1 MGWLSDLSV
10 AVSVI
15 VIICMTAAF
24 AVLFILYCFSK
35 KRVIETGGD
44 DEKIAAELK
53 TGHEKYVK
61 AGHEGV
67 SVSDYLARKNK
78 TESAV
83 HIILNVVFGIVL
95 AVIFALTVTG
105 LVFRAQ
111 GERLYIGG
119 TAFVTVQ
126 TGSMSEKSVYNSYY
140 EYLPDDGQI
149 AQYSLVGINKVA
161 EEDLKQFDIIA
172 YEHEG
177 VLYIHRLVEITERD
191 GVKSYTAMGDA
202 NDGSFSFEIN
212 MPFDKIEGVYSGYQ
226 SRGMGAFL
234 SYIQS
239 ETGIV
244 AVIFALCL
252 VLVADLAEDLLAKRY
267 KERYAH
273 VAAELD
279 KPAEPVQ
286 PEEQPAEETAVTEE
300 APAEPGEQPAEPE
313 PQPAETVA
321 ETETAA
327 AEEAVEEAVDV
338 APAEIPEILPEDI
351 PDDDGE
357 IVVDDGGDYVTVL
370 SYRRSFT
377 AKLVQ
382 LSDETKSFY
391 SELKNEILSYKGA
404 KSRVSRK
411 FENFKAN
418 KKLVISMRVRG
429 KTLCLLF
436 ALDFDGYEGGKYKV
450 EKVQGS
456 EELPCIYRIISR
468 RRVAYAKKLIAA
480 VMSEYGVEKGE
491 TPAVDYVA
499 ELAYKTNRELLE
511 EGLIKIE
518 AKRFLRGSRKVKTAP
533 KPEADGNDGGGD
545 G

>member
-1 MGWLSDLSV
+1 
-10 AVSVI
+10 
-15 VIICMTAAF
+15 
-24 AVLFILYCFSK
+24 
-35 KRVIETGGD
+35 
-44 DEKIAAELK
+44 
-53 TGHEKYVK
+53 
-61 AGHEGV
+61 
-67 SVSDYLARKNK
+67 
-78 TESAV
+78 
-83 HIILNVVFGIVL
+83 
-95 AVIFALTVTG
+95 
-105 LVFRAQ
+105 
-111 GERLYIGG
+111 
-119 TAFVTVQ
+119 
-126 TGSMSEKSVYNSYY
+126 
-140 EYLPDDGQI
+140 
-149 AQYSLVGINKVA
+149 
-161 EEDLKQFDIIA
+161 
-172 YEHEG
+172 
-177 VLYIHRLVEITERD
+177 
-191 GVKSYTAMGDA
+191 MGDA

-244 AVIFALCL
+244 AIIFALCL
-252 VLVADLAEDLLAKRY
+252 VLVADLSEDLLAKKY

-279 KPAEPVQ
+279 KPTEPVQ

-300 APAEPGEQPAEPE
+300 APAEPE

-327 AEEAVEEAVDV
+327 AEEAVEEA
-338 APAEIPEILPEDI
+338 PAEIPEILPENI

-436 ALDFDGYEGGKYKV
+436 ALDFDGYEGGKYRV

-491 TPAVDYVA
+491 TPAVDYAA

-518 AKRFLRGSRKVKTAP
+518 AKKFLRGSRKVKTAP
-533 KPEADGNDGGGD
+533 KPEADGADGNDGGGD